1 MRKRTVLRTLIV
13 NKVLAQVVDKNEPT
27 KGIQNYTTEI
37 YGVKVSNTQAEN
49 YVKKHT
55 PDNIVIVD
63 ATIIEVYKQ
72 EFIMDEVDFCQ
83 IASRGEKLPLDG
95 TETIDPDEE

>member
-13 NKVLAQVVDKNEPT
+13 NKVLAQVVNKNEPT
-27 KGIQNYTTEI
+27 KGIQNYTTDI

-63 ATIIEVYKQ
+63 VTIVEVYKQ
-72 EFIMDEVDFCQ
+72 EFIMNEVDFCQ
-83 IASRGEKLPLDG
+83 LASRGEKLPLDG
-95 TETIDPDEE
+95 TEPEDNEE

>member
-1 MRKRTVLRTLIV
+1 MRRRTVLRTLIV
-13 NKVLAQVVDKNEPT
+13 NKVLAQIVDKNEPT
-27 KGIQNYTTEI
+27 KGIQNLTTEI

-63 ATIIEVYKQ
+63 VTIVEVYKQ
-72 EFIMDEVDFCQ
+72 EFIMDELDFFQ
-83 IASRGEKLPLDG
+83 MATRREKLPLDG
-95 TETIDPDEE
+95 TETIDTDEE

>member
-13 NKVLAQVVDKNEPT
+13 NKVLAQIVDKKEPT
-27 KGIQNYTTEI
+27 KGIQNLTTEI

-63 ATIIEVYKQ
+63 VTIVEVYKQ
-72 EFIMDEVDFCQ
+72 EFIMDEAEFCQ
-83 IASRGEKLPLDG
+83 LASRGEKLPLDG
-95 TETIDPDEE
+95 SEPTDTDEE

>member
-1 MRKRTVLRTLIV
+1 MRRRTVLRTLIV
-13 NKVLAQVVDKNEPT
+13 NTVLAQIVDKNEPT
-27 KGIQNYTTEI
+27 KGIQKLTTEI

-63 ATIIEVYKQ
+63 VTIVEVYKQ

-95 TETIDPDEE
+95 TETVDTDEE

>member
-13 NKVLAQVVDKNEPT
+13 NKVLAQIVDKKEPT
-27 KGIQNYTTEI
+27 KGIQNLTTEI

-63 ATIIEVYKQ
+63 VTIVEVYKQ

-83 IASRGEKLPLDG
+83 MATRGEKLPLDG
-95 TETIDPDEE
+95 TEPTDPDEE

>member
-13 NKVLAQVVDKNEPT
+13 NVVLSQIVDKNEPT
-27 KGIQNYTTEI
+27 KGIQKMTTYI

-63 ATIIEVYKQ
+63 ATIVEVYKQ
-72 EFIMDEVDFCQ
+72 EFIMDEVEFCQ
-83 IASRGEKLPLDG
+83 LATRGEKLPLDG
-95 TETIDPDEE
+95 TEPVETDED

>member
-13 NKVLAQVVDKNEPT
+13 NVVLAQIVDKNEPT
-27 KGIQNYTTEI
+27 KGIQNMTTEI

-63 ATIIEVYKQ
+63 VTIVEVYKQ
-72 EFIMDEVDFCQ
+72 EFIMDEAEFCEL
-83 IASRGEKLPLDG
+83 ATRGEKLPLDG
-95 TETIDPDEE
+95 TEPTDTDEE

>member
-13 NKVLAQVVDKNEPT
+13 NTVLAQIVDKKEPT
-27 KGIQNYTTEI
+27 KGIQNFTTEI

-55 PDNIVIVD
+55 PNNIVIVD
-63 ATIIEVYKQ
+63 VTIVEVYKQ

-83 IASRGEKLPLDG
+83 MAVRGEKLPLDG
-95 TETIDPDEE
+95 TEIIEPDEE

>member
-1 MRKRTVLRTLIV
+1 MRRRTVLRTLIV
-13 NKVLAQVVDKNEPT
+13 NKVLAQIVDKNEPT
-27 KGIQNYTTEI
+27 KGIQNMTTEI

-63 ATIIEVYKQ
+63 VTIVEVYKQ
-72 EFIMDEVDFCQ
+72 EFIMDEAEFCEL
-83 IASRGEKLPLDG
+83 ATRGDKLPLDG
-95 TETIDPDEE
+95 TEPTDTDEE

>member
-13 NKVLAQVVDKNEPT
+13 NQVLAQVVDKNEPT

-55 PDNIVIVD
+55 PDNIVVVD
-63 ATIIEVYKQ
+63 VTIHDVYKQ

-83 IASRGEKLPLDG
+83 MATRGEKLPLDG
-95 TETIDPDEE
+95 SEPVDTDDE

>member
-13 NKVLAQVVDKNEPT
+13 NSVLAQVVDKKEPT
-27 KGIQNYTTEI
+27 KGIQNYTAEI
-37 YGVKVSNTQAEN
+37 YGVKVTNTQAEN

-63 ATIIEVYKQ
+63 VTIVEVYKQ
-72 EFIMDEVDFCQ
+72 EFIMDEVDFCH
-83 IASRGEKLPLDG
+83 IAARGEKLPIDG
-95 TETIDPDEE
+95 TEPVDTDEE